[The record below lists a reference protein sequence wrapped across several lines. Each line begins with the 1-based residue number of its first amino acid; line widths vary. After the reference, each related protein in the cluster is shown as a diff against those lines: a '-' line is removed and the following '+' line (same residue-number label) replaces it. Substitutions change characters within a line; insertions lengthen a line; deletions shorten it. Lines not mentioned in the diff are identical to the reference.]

1 MPWYSTRDTVDIYF
15 LHYLVGCPSLFD
27 VPSPES
33 ETTHDND
40 WDLPG
45 ESYQFFEFLSILS
58 VTRDTP
64 RGVEKFPIRS
74 PSGQPLLSHPTAVSE
89 TTLSLK
95 ILSSATGVVYKILI
109 VRSSN

>member
-1 MPWYSTRDTVDIYF
+1 MTWYSTRDTVDIYF

-64 RGVEKFPIRS
+64 RGVEKFPIRHRCF
-74 PSGQPLLSHPTAVSE
+74 GNNLVSQD
-89 TTLSLK
+89 LVKCNRCCL
-95 ILSSATGVVYKILI
+95 
-109 VRSSN
+109 